1 MQEGSVLL
9 SRSFKNDSESLLD
22 DLLASFAYVQEVYTA
37 SLSEIHGAYLSSSL
51 CTLLSRRAGVPV
63 IISPLFPEL
72 SPDQEVYRDA
82 VAAAFQG
89 VRSCHTCFS
98 YSWGD
103 FSRKACSYWIKK
115 DCGAFLNSLLPARWL
130 YS

>member
-82 VAAAFQG
+82 VAAAFQECVAAILVSLTVG
-89 VRSCHTCFS
+89 EISLGRHVAI
-98 YSWGD
+98 GL
-103 FSRKACSYWIKK
+103 KK
-115 DCGAFLNSLLPARWL
+115 IVEPF
-130 YS
+130 